1 MPLRSVVMVLTG
13 DEAGGIEL
21 LEDVLP
27 DDDEVAILVL
37 LLSASSLLALV
48 EELLRNF
55 GMECGEDVPEELP
68 GREVAFLQSRHVL
81 GDILELEQ
89 DLGVDPGQ
97 GQLLISRDVHGL
109 DLVDLEGLWVRVIPA
124 SCQP

>member
-13 DEAGGIEL
+13 DEAGGIQL

-37 LLSASSLLALV
+37 LLSASSLLTLM
-48 EELLRNF
+48 EDLLRNF
-55 GMECGEDVPEELP
+55 GMEGGEDVPEELP
-68 GREVAFLQSRHVL
+68 GREVAFLESRYVL
-81 GDILELEQ
+81 GDILELEE

-97 GQLLISRDVHGL
+97 G
-109 DLVDLEGLWVRVIPA
+109 
-124 SCQP
+124 